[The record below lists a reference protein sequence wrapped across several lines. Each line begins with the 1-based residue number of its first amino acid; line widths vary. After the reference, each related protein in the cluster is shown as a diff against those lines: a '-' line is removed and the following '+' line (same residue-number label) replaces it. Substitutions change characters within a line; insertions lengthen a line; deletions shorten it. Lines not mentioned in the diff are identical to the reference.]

1 MMRSETELSEFSV
14 APLLGA
20 AGAAVAFSVA
30 AERFAIKRQTAALGC
45 AAVAFGL
52 SQATSGAARA
62 LFQGA
67 ALAGIGLAI
76 VELVRTLRQDRPAA
90 TPSGVT
96 QQPADAIT
104 RSELQAAF
112 AAAQPQHVA
121 AADGEQPKQV
131 DDSVHALAIELVRGV
146 RTNESPHAAPVVAV
160 RGANIPAVDAGASIS
175 AKAVEHLLRVYGLLE
190 ERERR
195 TVSAIN
201 ATRSIEEVAAQRVE
215 LLRRS
220 PSDAVAYLRRFVL
233 GTNRAAMAAEN
244 GRAAGR
250 RIA

>member
-90 TPSGVT
+90 TPNSRPMRLHG
-96 QQPADAIT
+96 QSYRQPSPPPS
-104 RSELQAAF
+104 RNMLP
-112 AAAQPQHVA
+112 PQ
-121 AADGEQPKQV
+121 
-131 DDSVHALAIELVRGV
+131 
-146 RTNESPHAAPVVAV
+146 T
-160 RGANIPAVDAGASIS
+160 AS
-175 AKAVEHLLRVYGLLE
+175 
-190 ERERR
+190 
-195 TVSAIN
+195 
-201 ATRSIEEVAAQRVE
+201 
-215 LLRRS
+215 S
-220 PSDAVAYLRRFVL
+220 PS
-233 GTNRAAMAAEN
+233 
-244 GRAAGR
+244 
-250 RIA
+250 